1 MNNKKS
7 VLGRGLGAILRN
19 PETDITA
26 SSDNKESIVGNINTI
41 KIDAIS
47 TNPFQPRS
55 KFDQEKLEELSHS
68 IETLG
73 IIQPITVRK
82 LGNDKYQLISGE
94 RRLRAS
100 HMAGKT
106 EIPAFIRIANDH
118 EMLEMALVE
127 NIQRINLNPIEV
139 ALSYQRL
146 MEECKLTQE
155 QCSERVGKKRSSV
168 TNFLRLLKLP
178 EAIQLALQYSSLS
191 MGHARALINVKDQET
206 QMNIFN
212 DVVANGFSVREVEQL
227 VRTFAEIG
235 YKQTSKPQNT
245 TIPNSMPFAS
255 QQKIHHLSKYLDK
268 DIDIKRNKKG
278 KGKLIIPFNSDD
290 DFISLMEKISDN
302 S

>member
-7 VLGRGLGAILRN
+7 VLGRGLASILRN
-19 PETDITA
+19 PETDITT
-26 SSDNKESIVGNINTI
+26 SSNNKESIVGNINTI
-41 KIDAIS
+41 KIDVIS

-55 KFDQEKLEELSHS
+55 KFDKEKLAELSHS

-100 HMAGKT
+100 QMAGKT

-127 NIQRINLNPIEV
+127 NIQRSNLNPIEI

-168 TNFLRLLKLP
+168 ANFLRLLKLP
-178 EAIQLALQYSSLS
+178 EEIQLGLQHSIIS
-191 MGHARALINVKDQET
+191 MGHARALINVKNLET
-206 QMNIFN
+206 QINIFN
-212 DVVANGFSVREVEQL
+212 DIVDNGFSVREVEQL
-227 VRTFAEIG
+227 VRTFTDIG
-235 YKQTSKPQNT
+235 YKQTSKPKT
-245 TIPNSMPFAS
+245 PTIPNSLPFFS
-255 QQKIHHLSKYLDK
+255 QQKIHNLSNYLKK
-268 DIDIKRNKKG
+268 DIDIKRNKTG

-290 DFISLMEKISDN
+290 DFISLISKISKK